1 MCLAIIALSVLPDIP
16 VLVAANRDE
25 YHARPTAPAAPW
37 PDRPD
42 IIAGRDLV
50 AGGTWL
56 GMTRGGRYALLT
68 NYRAPAA
75 ANPAAPS
82 RGTLVEAFL
91 RGVQPPADY
100 ARDVHAR
107 SGQYNGF
114 NLIIGDRDHSFYV
127 GNRAQNPVALVPGV
141 YSLSNHLLDTPWPKL
156 VRVRS
161 AVRDWLRAAV
171 AGRDYEPLFA
181 ALRDRTPAPD
191 EALPDTGIALERER
205 LLSSPFIVDPAY
217 GTRSSTVL
225 ALHRDG
231 RGELHEIRY
240 APDGSA
246 AGREDYL
253 CRPQPGLSASSARQ
267 GETAWN
273 T

>member
-1 MCLAIIALSVLPDIP
+1 MCLAIIALSALPDIP

-141 YSLSNHLLDTPWPKL
+141 YGLSNHLLDTPWPKL